1 LCAIGRHK
9 CTCGLEG
16 RVVFFQ
22 AGNGRRETWQHEL
35 PKLAAEFTEKT
46 RKARGIL
53 LPQRPRGAQRKP
65 GRAGCKAILECAG
78 KPAALQGLA
87 GDGGLNFLFVY
98 VEVGVNVLHV
108 VVIFQSF
115 DHTDHL
121 LCLLAAQLHVILRHP
136 AYFRG

>member
-1 LCAIGRHK
+1 MRDEKPGSMN
-9 CTCGLEG
+9 
-16 RVVFFQ
+16 FQ
-22 AGNGRRETWQHEL
+22 SQPQSSKRKPEEHRESYYRRD
-35 PKLAAEFTEKT
+35 P
-46 RKARGIL
+46 
-53 LPQRPRGAQRKP
+53 GAQ
-65 GRAGCKAILECAG
+65 G
-78 KPAALQGLA
+78 KPALQSDFGARRQAALQGLA

-108 VVIFQSF
+108 VVIFQSL